1 MKSRFLGIFGLI
13 LGLLVLSLEGFLLR
27 LIQVIDQ
34 LAGSWY
40 PNILRYAMEPIPC
53 ISILITVIVVICS
66 ICCIY
71 FSYEKAEK
79 KKDEE

>member
-1 MKSRFLGIFGLI
+1 MRLRFLGIFGLI

-34 LAGSWY
+34 TTGSWS
-40 PNILRYAMEPIPC
+40 PNIMAYAMEPIPC

>member
-1 MKSRFLGIFGLI
+1 MNLRFLGIFGLI
-13 LGLLVLSLEGFLLR
+13 FGLLVLSLEGFLLR

-40 PNILRYAMEPIPC
+40 PNIIMYAKEPILC

-71 FSYEKAEK
+71 DSCKKAEEK
-79 KKDEE
+79 EI